1 MEKNKTVYVT
11 GHRHPDTDSIVSAI
25 AYAQFKERKGIHAI
39 PCRLGE
45 VNAETKYLLERFR
58 FEEPMLFE
66 DARATLDEIEIDD
79 PITIPP
85 TTTIKEALELMTTE
99 NKQSFGVVNPQ
110 GKLMGMV
117 TRSDVATIGLGDT
130 AMSIKLLKETPTE
143 YIAKTINGEVLYDD
157 PKRHFD
163 GKVSIIAIA
172 ETRLR
177 NYDLKNRMVIV
188 GNDQDAQITAIAKGA
203 GMLVVVWTEEVA
215 EEVLE
220 MAKQYHCPIVK
231 SGHGTMNTTRYLFF
245 APPVKLIMKTDLVS
259 FNINQFVDE
268 VGKKMLKSRY
278 RSYPV
283 VDDDNKLCGYVSRYH
298 ILNQHNKKVILVDH
312 NEYSQSVKS
321 IEKADLLEVIDH
333 HRVSDIATNRPIFF
347 RNEIIGST
355 AAIVTSIYMENQ
367 MSISKELAG
376 LLLGAILSDTLKFK
390 SPTTTEKDM
399 GMAKVL
405 ADIAGLDI
413 DQFAKEIFKV
423 SSNISNKT
431 MEELLNQDI
440 KRFEI
445 DGKAV
450 AIAQIIAYQVSEAR
464 DIEKEL
470 KVAMESFVQQKAL
483 DLLVV
488 AFTSIMENGSI
499 FFAAGELE
507 KTVVEAFPDKLGE
520 THSFQ
525 EDVLSRKN
533 QIVPLLS
540 KALSDPTR
548 REIVT
553 LLKDGKLNAG
563 EIVSHFSS
571 TNATISH
578 HLSVLKDADLITDEK
593 IGKYIYYELNTS
605 VIDEIIGW
613 ITSLQKGKE

>member
-1 MEKNKTVYVT
+1 MEKNKMIYVT

-25 AYAQFKERKGIHAI
+25 AYAQFKERKGHKAVA
-39 PCRLGE
+39 CRLGAL
-45 VNAETKYLLERFR
+45 NAETSYLLERFQM
-58 FEEPMLFE
+58 EEPMLFE
-66 DARATLDEIEIDD
+66 DARATLEEIEIDD
-79 PITIPP
+79 PITITPN
-85 TTTIKEALELMTTE
+85 TTIQETLQILNEE
-99 NKQSFGVVNPQ
+99 NKQSLGVVNEQ

-130 AMSIKLLKETPTE
+130 AMSIKLLKETPTQ
-143 YIAKTINGEVLYDD
+143 YIAKTINGELLYDD
-157 PKRHFD
+157 EKRHFN

-177 NYDLKNRMVIV
+177 SYDLRDRLVIV
-188 GNDQDAQITAIAKGA
+188 GNDQDAQITAIQKGA
-203 GMLVVVWTEEVA
+203 GILMIVWSDHVA
-215 EEVLE
+215 AEVLQV
-220 MAKQYHCPIVK
+220 AKEYHCPIIR
-231 SGHGTMNTTRYLFF
+231 SGHGTMNTSRYLFF

-259 FNINQFVDE
+259 FNNNEFVDE

-283 VDDDNKLCGYVSRYH
+283 VDDDNRLCGYVSRYH

-355 AAIVTSIYMENQ
+355 AAIITSMYMENQ
-367 MSISKELAG
+367 MSIPKDLAG
-376 LLLGAILSDTLKFK
+376 LLLGAIISDTLKFK

-399 GMAKVL
+399 GMAKAL

-413 DQFAKEIFKV
+413 DTFAKEIFKV

-431 MEELLNQDI
+431 MSELLNQDI

-445 DGKAV
+445 DGKSV
-450 AIAQIIAYQVSEAR
+450 AIAQVIAYQVAEAR
-464 DIEKEL
+464 DIEEELRKE
-470 KVAMESFVQQKAL
+470 MEAFVGAKAL

-488 AFTSIMENGSI
+488 VFTSILENGSI
-499 FFAAGELE
+499 FFAAGEYE
-507 KTVVEAFPDKLGE
+507 KVVSEAFPNKEQE

-540 KALSDPTR
+540 RA
-548 REIVT
+548 II
-553 LLKDGKLNAG
+553 N
-563 EIVSHFSS
+563 
-571 TNATISH
+571 
-578 HLSVLKDADLITDEK
+578 SVH
-593 IGKYIYYELNTS
+593 
-605 VIDEIIGW
+605 
-613 ITSLQKGKE
+613 

>member
-1 MEKNKTVYVT
+1 MKKNKTVYIT

-25 AYAQFKERKGIHAI
+25 AYAQFKERKGVHAI
-39 PCRLGE
+39 PCRLGDI
-45 VNAETKYLLERFR
+45 NAETQYLLDRFHV
-58 FEEPMLFE
+58 EKPMLFE

-79 PITIPP
+79 PLTISP
-85 TTTIKEALELMTTE
+85 TTTIKEALELMSSE
-99 NKQSFGVVNPQ
+99 NKQSFGVVNTQ

-130 AMSIKLLKETPTE
+130 ALSIKLLRETPTE
-143 YIAKTINGEVLYDD
+143 FIAKTINGTVIYDD
-157 PKRHFD
+157 SQRHFN

-177 NYDLKNRMVIV
+177 NYELKDRMVIV

-203 GMLVVVWTEEVA
+203 GMLVVVWAEEIA
-215 EEVLE
+215 DEVLE
-220 MAKQYHCPIVK
+220 MAKQFHCPIVR

-259 FNINQFVDE
+259 FNINEFVDE

-298 ILNQHNKKVILVDH
+298 ILNQHNKQVILVDH

-355 AAIVTSIYMENQ
+355 AAIITSMYMENQ
-367 MSISKELAG
+367 MSIPKETAG
-376 LLLGAILSDTLKFK
+376 LLLGAIISDTLKFK

-405 ADIAGLDI
+405 ADIAELDI
-413 DQFAKEIFKV
+413 DVFAKEIFKV

-431 MEELLNQDI
+431 MDALLNQDI

-464 DIEKEL
+464 EIETEL
-470 KVAMESFVQQKAL
+470 KAAMQDFVNAKGL

-488 AFTSIMENGSI
+488 AFTSILENGSI
-499 FFAAGELE
+499 FYASGELE
-507 KTVVEAFPDKLGE
+507 KTVVEAFPDKEGE

-525 EDVLSRKN
+525 EDILSRKN

-540 KALSDPTR
+540 RAIINS
-548 REIVT
+548 
-553 LLKDGKLNAG
+553 
-563 EIVSHFSS
+563 
-571 TNATISH
+571 
-578 HLSVLKDADLITDEK
+578 
-593 IGKYIYYELNTS
+593 IG
-605 VIDEIIGW
+605 
-613 ITSLQKGKE
+613 

>member
-1 MEKNKTVYVT
+1 MEKNEAIYIT
-11 GHRHPDTDSIVSAI
+11 GHRHPDTDSVVSAI

-45 VNAETKYLLERFR
+45 LNAETKYLLERFAC
-58 FEEPMLFE
+58 EEPMLFE
-66 DARATLDEIEIDD
+66 DARATLGEIEIDD
-79 PITIPP
+79 PITITP
-85 TTTIKEALELMTTE
+85 TTTIKETLELMTSE
-99 NKQSFGVVNPQ
+99 NKQSFGVVNKQ

-117 TRSDVATIGLGDT
+117 TKSDVATIGLGDT
-130 AMSIKLLKETPTE
+130 AMSIKLLRETPTE
-143 YIAKTINGEVLYDD
+143 YIARTINGEVMYDD
-157 PKRHFD
+157 PQRHFN

-177 NYDLKNRMVIV
+177 NYDLRDRMVIV
-188 GNDQDAQITAIAKGA
+188 GNDQDAQVTAIAKGA
-203 GMLVVVWTEEVA
+203 GMLVVVWTQDVA
-215 EEVLE
+215 DEVLE
-220 MAKQYHCPIVK
+220 MAKQYHCPIVR

-245 APPVKLIMKTDLVS
+245 APPVKLIMKTDLIS
-259 FNINQFVDE
+259 FNINEFVDE
-268 VGKKMLKSRY
+268 AGKKMLKSRY
-278 RSYPV
+278 RTYPV
-283 VDDDNKLCGYVSRYH
+283 VDDDNKLCGYASRYH

-312 NEYSQSVKS
+312 NEYAQSVKS

-355 AAIVTSIYMENQ
+355 AAIITSIYMENQ
-367 MSISKELAG
+367 MSIPKELAG

-405 ADIAGLDI
+405 ADIAELDI
-413 DQFAKEIFKV
+413 DVFAKEIFKI
-423 SSNISNKT
+423 SSNISSKT

-450 AIAQIIAYQVSEAR
+450 AIAQVIAYQVSEAR
-464 DIEKEL
+464 DIEQEL
-470 KVAMESFVQQKAL
+470 SQAMEAFVKQNAL

-499 FFAAGELE
+499 FFSAGELE
-507 KTVVEAFPDKLGE
+507 KTVVEAFPNKGEE

-540 KALSDPTR
+540 RA
-548 REIVT
+548 
-553 LLKDGKLNAG
+553 
-563 EIVSHFSS
+563 
-571 TNATISH
+571 
-578 HLSVLKDADLITDEK
+578 
-593 IGKYIYYELNTS
+593 
-605 VIDEIIGW
+605 IINS
-613 ITSLQKGKE
+613 IQ

>member
-79 PITIPP
+79 PITITP

-540 KALSDPTR
+540 RA
-548 REIVT
+548 II
-553 LLKDGKLNAG
+553 N
-563 EIVSHFSS
+563 
-571 TNATISH
+571 
-578 HLSVLKDADLITDEK
+578 SV
-593 IGKYIYYELNTS
+593 
-605 VIDEIIGW
+605 
-613 ITSLQKGKE
+613 Q

>member
-79 PITIPP
+79 PITITP

-507 KTVVEAFPDKLGE
+507 KTVVEAFPDKIGE

-540 KALSDPTR
+540 RA
-548 REIVT
+548 II
-553 LLKDGKLNAG
+553 N
-563 EIVSHFSS
+563 
-571 TNATISH
+571 
-578 HLSVLKDADLITDEK
+578 SV
-593 IGKYIYYELNTS
+593 
-605 VIDEIIGW
+605 
-613 ITSLQKGKE
+613 Q

>member
-540 KALSDPTR
+540 RA
-548 REIVT
+548 II
-553 LLKDGKLNAG
+553 N
-563 EIVSHFSS
+563 
-571 TNATISH
+571 
-578 HLSVLKDADLITDEK
+578 SV
-593 IGKYIYYELNTS
+593 
-605 VIDEIIGW
+605 
-613 ITSLQKGKE
+613 Q

>member
-1 MEKNKTVYVT
+1 MEKNKTIYVT

-25 AYAQFKERKGIHAI
+25 AYAQFKERKGFHAV

-45 VNAETKYLLERFR
+45 LNAETKYILERFQV
-58 FEEPMLFE
+58 EEPMLFE
-66 DARATLDEIEIDD
+66 DARATLDEIEVDD
-79 PITIPP
+79 PITITPV
-85 TTTIKEALELMTTE
+85 TTIKETLELMTTQ
-99 NKQSFGVVNPQ
+99 NKQSLGVVNQQ

-117 TRSDVATIGLGDT
+117 TKSDVAAIGLGDT

-143 YIAKTINGEVLYDD
+143 FIAKAINGEVLYDD
-157 PKRHFD
+157 PQRHFD

-203 GMLVVVWTEEVA
+203 GMLVVVWTDEVA
-215 EEVLE
+215 EDVLE
-220 MAKQYHCPIVK
+220 MAKQYHCPIIK

-245 APPVKLIMKTDLVS
+245 APPIKLIMKTDLVS
-259 FNINQFVDE
+259 FNINEFVDE

-283 VDDDNKLCGYVSRYH
+283 VDDDNRLCGYVSRYH

-355 AAIVTSIYMENQ
+355 AAIITSMYMENQ
-367 MSISKELAG
+367 MTIPKELAG

-405 ADIAGLDI
+405 ADIAELDI
-413 DQFAKEIFKV
+413 DVFAKEIFKV

-431 MEELLNQDI
+431 MDELLNQDI

-445 DGKAV
+445 DDKAV

-464 DIEKEL
+464 EIEKEL
-470 KVAMESFVQQKAL
+470 KEAMDAFVIQKGL

-488 AFTSIMENGSI
+488 TFTSILENGSI
-499 FFAAGELE
+499 FYAAGELE
-507 KTVVEAFPDKLGE
+507 KTVVEAFPDKPEE

-540 KALSDPTR
+540 RA
-548 REIVT
+548 II
-553 LLKDGKLNAG
+553 NA
-563 EIVSHFSS
+563 VP
-571 TNATISH
+571 
-578 HLSVLKDADLITDEK
+578 
-593 IGKYIYYELNTS
+593 
-605 VIDEIIGW
+605 
-613 ITSLQKGKE
+613 